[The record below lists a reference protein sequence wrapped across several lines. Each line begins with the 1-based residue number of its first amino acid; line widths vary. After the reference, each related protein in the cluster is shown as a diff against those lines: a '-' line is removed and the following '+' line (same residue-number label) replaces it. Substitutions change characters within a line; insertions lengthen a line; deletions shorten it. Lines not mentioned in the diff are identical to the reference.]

1 MSDRTSEMGGLACN
15 AVLHAVT
22 PCALAGIIT
31 LPATPPQR
39 LVLLFGTG
47 PTFTAGAVG
56 RTITAGP

>member
-1 MSDRTSEMGGLACN
+1 MGGLACN